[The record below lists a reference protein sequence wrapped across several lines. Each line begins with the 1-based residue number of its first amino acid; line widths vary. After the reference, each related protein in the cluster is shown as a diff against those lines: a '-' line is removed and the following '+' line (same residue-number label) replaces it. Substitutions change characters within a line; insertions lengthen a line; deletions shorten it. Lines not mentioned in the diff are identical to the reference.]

1 MLCHSETKIFKRLN
15 FFKVV
20 IEVHFLPKV
29 LPRWGFF
36 FSFSGDVCD
45 TITFFECLCVLT
57 YCPVFRFFL
66 QLRNQ
71 GQVRGTSA
79 ASDEWRRIWPVSCSV
94 DVSQTCACD
103 DVLTCTGFQPRVYI
117 CLCVY
122 KSVAVYKM
130 HVELQI
136 KIHTLVY
143 ICTYKHTERISTISP
158 KYCTYLQQECKRK
171 YFQYIYL
178 EQILII
184 IRVIPL
190 MDKLTAM

>member
-1 MLCHSETKIFKRLN
+1 MFVTSCGL
-15 FFKVV
+15 
-20 IEVHFLPKV
+20 
-29 LPRWGFF
+29 
-36 FSFSGDVCD
+36 
-45 TITFFECLCVLT
+45 TFFASLCILT
-57 YCPVFRFFL
+57 HCTVSLSL

-79 ASDEWRRIWPVSCSV
+79 ASDEWRRIWPCL
-94 DVSQTCACD
+94 A
-103 DVLTCTGFQPRVYI
+103 VLTFPRRVLVVM
-117 CLCVY
+117 CPQAQVPTMCVY
-122 KSVAVYKM
+122 MCVLSVAVYKT

-143 ICTYKHTERISTISP
+143 ICTYKHTEGISTISP

-190 MDKLTAM
+190 MDELTAV